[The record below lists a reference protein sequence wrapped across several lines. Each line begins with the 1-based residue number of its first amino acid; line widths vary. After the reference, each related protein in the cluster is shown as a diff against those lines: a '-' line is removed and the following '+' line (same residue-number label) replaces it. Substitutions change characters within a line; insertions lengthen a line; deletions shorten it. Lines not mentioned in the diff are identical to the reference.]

1 LSQHRPDR
9 RQLAKLACR
18 RAGVS
23 VVSPVFSVRRDRRS
37 ASDPSIA
44 RRSRSSISSF
54 KCPRPSAM
62 FGLRGNQICDIARGG
77 LFGRANLLHSRA
89 NMRWTFVGVACARR
103 LASYGCRKRLR
114 RAGHGGRTSSPASE
128 SMVERGRS
136 LVAQQPGNLRKGHTG
151 LLEIL
156 ERQSAPQLVYDL
168 LVGRSLDI
176 EPARKRSHAHAERL
190 CEVRFCALPCGRSF
204 SASFSTAARS
214 VSDAVLRSLAARSQK
229 GSSALSSFRS
239 AVRSG
244 AVTAAF
250 ENSSRSDAT
259 PSSAARPNSTGQ
271 PKKRANSRRSALRAC
286 ANATRIG
293 RMSRPP

>member
-1 LSQHRPDR
+1 MTVAHTIATSLPAVGRVRKQRPRRLQSATRRSFRSTDR
-9 RQLAKLACR
+9 IADSSRKLACR

-190 CEVRFCALPCGRSF
+190 CDGSLLRLAMRQEFFRLFLDRGAQRIRRGPALLGRHVAKGLKRFEQLPVGCEEWGRD
-204 SASFSTAARS
+204 RG
-214 VSDAVLRSLAARSQK
+214 V
-229 GSSALSSFRS
+229 
-239 AVRSG
+239 
-244 AVTAAF
+244 
-250 ENSSRSDAT
+250 
-259 PSSAARPNSTGQ
+259 
-271 PKKRANSRRSALRAC
+271 
-286 ANATRIG
+286 
-293 RMSRPP
+293 